1 MTVRTTAPVSD
12 ASSTSIVDYYRCA
25 DIPSFG
31 VTGPLNH
38 SDGFFRFGP
47 EVVCYGQS
55 MGVARSQV
63 NDRLFD
69 ASQHVESNGHG
80 LSLPFDVRQVI
91 DNLRYESYVES
102 SGRLLEKAWIRDL
115 YYRLRPLMPVSFR
128 KHLQG
133 IYLKDWERIA
143 FPSWP
148 VDCSVDVLLEK
159 LLVIAMQSGQIDR
172 LPFVWFWPDGH
183 SACAI
188 MTHDVETTTGRDFS
202 CRTMDIDDEFGIKAS
217 FQIVPEKRYTVP
229 DSYLESLRSRGF
241 EVNVQ
246 GLDHVGNLFQN
257 RKVFLESARTINEYA
272 RQYNARGFRSPILYR
287 NSHWFRELHFSYD
300 MSVPNVAR
308 LEAQRGGCCTIMPYS
323 LPGGMTE
330 LPVTMTED
338 YSLFHV
344 LKDYSTSLWENQMDI
359 VLKRNGLMN
368 FIIHPDYAS
377 TGRAQDT
384 FRKLLEKMSRL
395 RCDKNVW
402 MPLPRDVDSWWR
414 ERQQMKLVPH
424 GRRWKIEGPGSDRA
438 IVAYAHIEN
447 GRLVH
452 ELDTDQ

>member
-1 MTVRTTAPVSD
+1 ARSCRSIDVQEGWNGLLQTQQDIEDDSRRDDPRFWLRSRNERLHYPILKLSGKQSPAFARSFSLQGSKEPMTVRTTAPVSD

-257 RKVFLESARTINEYA
+257 RKVFLKSARTINEYA
-272 RQYNARGFRSPILYR
+272 RQYNARG
-287 NSHWFRELHFSYD
+287 
-300 MSVPNVAR
+300 
-308 LEAQRGGCCTIMPYS
+308 
-323 LPGGMTE
+323 
-330 LPVTMTED
+330 
-338 YSLFHV
+338 
-344 LKDYSTSLWENQMDI
+344 
-359 VLKRNGLMN
+359 
-368 FIIHPDYAS
+368 
-377 TGRAQDT
+377 
-384 FRKLLEKMSRL
+384 
-395 RCDKNVW
+395 
-402 MPLPRDVDSWWR
+402 
-414 ERQQMKLVPH
+414 
-424 GRRWKIEGPGSDRA
+424 
-438 IVAYAHIEN
+438 
-447 GRLVH
+447 
-452 ELDTDQ
+452 